1 MPEIA
6 DITDTELW
14 IVRTT
19 LRERYGE
26 NQGIDL
32 QIADSEIRLLPSDR
46 ELAPCPALYWTQGGC
61 HFVIFKAGDRKYRSQ
76 FFYKPYHQLDTG
88 RREYDDLAE
97 CMVATLQTQADYLA
111 QEAGDIKTTRR

>member
-6 DITDTELW
+6 DINDTELW
-14 IVRTT
+14 TVRTT

-26 NQGIDL
+26 EQEIEL

-46 ELAPCPALYWTQGGC
+46 ELTPCPVFYWTEGGC

-76 FFYKPYHQLDTG
+76 FFYKPYNQFSTG

-97 CMVATLQTQADYLA
+97 CVVATLQAQADHVA
-111 QEAGDIKTTRR
+111 QEAGAIKKTRR